1 MQSTTKFCKV
11 CYDAGK
17 EQAAYSNHYVR
28 DRIGGNVVCPL
39 ILSQNCK
46 YCKEVGHTPS
56 HCPVLQKKQQGMA
69 KQTKQPATQQ
79 QTKQPAPLK
88 VAEKQPRKQNYYTAL
103 ECDDEMERNALK
115 CNALKCNALKCNT
128 LEPKCIV
135 PIINPNSWASVV
147 SRPQIQPKVQVQ
159 APATQAPA
167 TQAPATQAP
176 ATQPQPQAPATQ
188 AQTQAPATQ
197 QMISWADIE

>member
-56 HCPVLQKKQQGMA
+56 HCPVLQKRQQGMA
-69 KQTKQPATQQ
+69 KQETKHKAAENE
-79 QTKQPAPLK
+79 TKHKA
-88 VAEKQPRKQNYYTAL
+88 AEKQPRKQNYYTAL
-103 ECDDEMERNALK
+103 ECDDENA
-115 CNALKCNALKCNT
+115 

-135 PIINPNSWASVV
+135 PIVNPNSWASVV
-147 SRPQIQPKVQVQ
+147 SRPQIQIKPQAPATQVQPQ

-167 TQAPATQAP
+167 TQVQTQAPQPQTPATQV
-176 ATQPQPQAPATQ
+176 
-188 AQTQAPATQ
+188 QTQAPAMQ
-197 QMISWADIE
+197 PMISWADIE